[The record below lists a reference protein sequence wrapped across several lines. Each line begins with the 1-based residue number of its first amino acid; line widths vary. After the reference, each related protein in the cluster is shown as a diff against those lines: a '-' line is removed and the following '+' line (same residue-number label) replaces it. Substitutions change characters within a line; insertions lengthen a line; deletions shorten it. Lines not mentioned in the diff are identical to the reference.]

1 MKKIISEINELRR
14 LYRFLIEEKNINTIV
29 SKLHSS
35 SQSLNLK
42 NDYFIDNL
50 PVAKGLYVF
59 FAKFPFSNH
68 KQLLQFGK
76 KWGFLQDK
84 NAPANCPRF
93 HKVNSNLMKN
103 KKLLLEN
110 QYIPFYLGKSEKI
123 QERVFCHVDTAL
135 DKTIYALKL
144 RARNNILKNIGFK
157 LGYVEFDIP
166 DDAYFCT
173 DLLEKEV
180 RKVLRPIVG
189 KQ

>member
-110 QYIPFYLGKSEKI
+110 QYIPFYLGKSEKK
-123 QERVFCHVDTAL
+123 R
-135 DKTIYALKL
+135 
-144 RARNNILKNIGFK
+144 R
-157 LGYVEFDIP
+157 EFSVMW
-166 DDAYFCT
+166 T
-173 DLLEKEV
+173 LHWT
-180 RKVLRPIVG
+180 
-189 KQ
+189 KQFMP